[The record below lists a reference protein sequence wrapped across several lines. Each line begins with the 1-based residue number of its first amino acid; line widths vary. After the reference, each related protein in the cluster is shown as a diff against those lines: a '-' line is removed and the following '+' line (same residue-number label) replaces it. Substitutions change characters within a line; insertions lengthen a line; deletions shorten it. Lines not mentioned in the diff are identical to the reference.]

1 MAFKDPNTKTFQ
13 PIVDSLDNVDENL
26 KSLYAETTDGR
37 YQIRADIAFQPDFER
52 VRDTLTKE
60 RANNKELNAKLKEL
74 QGKLDAYGGIDPTG
88 VKGMQTELANLKS
101 TETDLSKIKSSKAD
115 LELQFKNLKEQF
127 DELSKLNA
135 RYEKERTE
143 QRLKDSARK
152 AFTENGILD
161 SAVEDGLLWATQV
174 LESTEDGSVRVK
186 DGTKYPAGVSVDSWV
201 QLFKKDKPHLFG
213 GSVGGG
219 AGGSSSSNIGIENW
233 TNTGMDG
240 GINVTRLAQAI
251 KEDPKAVVAVAKA
264 KGLEKVLRERY
275 GYLYNQIAEK

>member
-13 PIVDSLDNVDENL
+13 PIVDSLDGVDENI
-26 KSLYAETTDGR
+26 KSLYAETTDGK
-37 YQIRADIAFQPDFER
+37 YQIRADIAFQSDFER

-60 RANNKELNAKLKEL
+60 RTSNKELNAKLKEL
-74 QGKLDAYGGIDPTG
+74 QSKLDAYGGIDPTG

-127 DELSKLNA
+127 DELSKINQ

-152 AFTENGILD
+152 AFGDNGILD
-161 SAVEDGLLWATQV
+161 SAMEDGLLWATQV
-174 LESTEDGSVRVK
+174 LESAEDGSVRVK

-219 AGGSSSSNIGIENW
+219 AGGSVNNSIEIENW
-233 TNTGMDG
+233 TNTGLDG
-240 GINVTRLAQAI
+240 GINVTKLAQAI
-251 KEDPKAVVAVAKA
+251 KDDPKAVVAVAKA

-275 GYLYNQIAEK
+275 GYLYNQIADK

>member
-13 PIVDSLDNVDENL
+13 AIVDSLEGVDENL
-26 KSLYAETTDGR
+26 KSLYAETTDGK
-37 YQIRADIAFQPDFER
+37 YQIRADIAFQSDFER

-60 RANNKELNAKLKEL
+60 RTSNKELNAKLKEL
-74 QGKLDAYGGIDPTG
+74 QSKLDAYGGIDPTG

-127 DELSKLNA
+127 DELSKINQ

-143 QRLKDSARK
+143 QRLKESARK
-152 AFTENGILD
+152 AFGDNGILD
-161 SAVEDGLLWATQV
+161 SAMEDGLLWATQV
-174 LESTEDGSVRVK
+174 LESAEDGSVRVK

-219 AGGSSSSNIGIENW
+219 AGGSVTNSMEIENW
-233 TNTGMDG
+233 TNTGLDG
-240 GINVTRLAQAI
+240 GINVTKLAQAI

-275 GYLYNQIAEK
+275 GYLYNQIADK

>member
-13 PIVDSLDNVDENL
+13 PIVDSLDGVEENL
-26 KSLYAETTDGR
+26 KSLYAETTDGK
-37 YQIRADIAFQPDFER
+37 YQIRADIAFQSDFER

-60 RANNKELNAKLKEL
+60 RTSNKELNAKLKEL
-74 QGKLDAYGGIDPTG
+74 QSKLDAYGGIDPTG

-127 DELSKLNA
+127 DELSKINQ

-152 AFTENGILD
+152 AFGDNGILD
-161 SAVEDGLLWATQV
+161 SAMEDGLLWATQV
-174 LESTEDGSVRVK
+174 LESAEDGSVRVK

-219 AGGSSSSNIGIENW
+219 AGGYF
-233 TNTGMDG
+233 
-240 GINVTRLAQAI
+240 
-251 KEDPKAVVAVAKA
+251 
-264 KGLEKVLRERY
+264 GLLF
-275 GYLYNQIAEK
+275 L

>member
-13 PIVDSLDNVDENL
+13 AIVDSLDGVDENL
-26 KSLYAETTDGR
+26 KSLYAETTDGK
-37 YQIRADIAFQPDFER
+37 YQIRADIAFQSDFER
-52 VRDTLTKE
+52 VRDTLSKE
-60 RANNKELNAKLKEL
+60 RTSNKELNAKLKEL
-74 QGKLDAYGGIDPTG
+74 QSKLDAYGGIDPTG

-127 DELSKLNA
+127 DEVSKINQ

-143 QRLKDSARK
+143 QRLKESARK
-152 AFTENGILD
+152 AFGDNGILD
-161 SAVEDGLLWATQV
+161 SAMEDGLLWATQV
-174 LESTEDGSVRVK
+174 LESAEDGSVRVK

-219 AGGSSSSNIGIENW
+219 AGGSVTNSMEIENW
-233 TNTGMDG
+233 TNTGLDG
-240 GINVTRLAQAI
+240 GINVTKLAQAI

-275 GYLYNQIAEK
+275 GYLYNQIADK

>member
-13 PIVDSLDNVDENL
+13 AIVDSLDGVDENL

-37 YQIRADIAFQPDFER
+37 YQIRADIAFQSDFER

-60 RANNKELNAKLKEL
+60 RTSNKELNTKLKEL
-74 QGKLDAYGGIDPTG
+74 QSKLDAYGGIDPTG

-127 DELSKLNA
+127 DELSKINQ

-152 AFTENGILD
+152 AFGDNGILD
-161 SAVEDGLLWATQV
+161 SAMEDGLLWATQV
-174 LESTEDGSVRVK
+174 LESAEDGSVRVK

-219 AGGSSSSNIGIENW
+219 AGGSVTNSMEIENW
-233 TNTGMDG
+233 TNTGLDG
-240 GINVTRLAQAI
+240 GINVTKLAQAI

-275 GYLYNQIAEK
+275 GYLYNQIADK

>member
-13 PIVDSLDNVDENL
+13 AIVDSLDGVDENL
-26 KSLYAETTDGR
+26 KSLYAETTDGK
-37 YQIRADIAFQPDFER
+37 YQIRADIAFQSDFER
-52 VRDTLTKE
+52 VRDTLSKE
-60 RANNKELNAKLKEL
+60 RTSNKELNAKLKEL
-74 QGKLDAYGGIDPTG
+74 QSKLDAYGGIDPTG

-127 DELSKLNA
+127 DELSKINQ

-143 QRLKDSARK
+143 QRLKESARK
-152 AFTENGILD
+152 AFGDNGILD
-161 SAVEDGLLWATQV
+161 SAMEDGLLWATQV
-174 LESTEDGSVRVK
+174 LESAEDGSVRVK

-219 AGGSSSSNIGIENW
+219 AGGSVTNSMEIENW
-233 TNTGMDG
+233 TNTGLDG
-240 GINVTRLAQAI
+240 GINVTKLAQAI

-275 GYLYNQIAEK
+275 GYLYNQIADK

>member
-13 PIVDSLDNVDENL
+13 PIVDSLDGVEENL
-26 KSLYAETTDGR
+26 KSLYAETTDGK
-37 YQIRADIAFQPDFER
+37 YQIRADIAFQSDFER

-60 RANNKELNAKLKEL
+60 RTSNKELNAKLKEL
-74 QGKLDAYGGIDPTG
+74 QSKLDAYGGIDPTG

-127 DELSKLNA
+127 DELSKINQ

-152 AFTENGILD
+152 AFGDNGILD
-161 SAVEDGLLWATQV
+161 SAMEDGLLWATQV
-174 LESTEDGSVRVK
+174 LESAEDGSVRVK

-219 AGGSSSSNIGIENW
+219 AGGSVIESENW
-233 TNTGMDG
+233 TNTGLDG
-240 GINVTRLAQAI
+240 GINITKLAQAI

-275 GYLYNQIAEK
+275 GYLYNQIADK